1 MIKFLKFVPVQ
12 LTFFLILGILTGN
25 VMFFHP
31 IHFVGVFAV
40 LLLFLVIVYFLSN
53 KYFNGFVNLFTVL
66 VFTIS
71 FFIGVGAITF
81 KNQLN
86 NKKHYSNS
94 LNFHPNYASKAIF
107 KIVKELKSNS
117 YYNRFEATVIQ
128 FQNHQSIGK
137 ILLNIKKDSLI
148 ETLIIDDEIIVRAE
162 FKGVQKPLNPY
173 SFDYKKYLKNQQIHH
188 QVFLTKPQFFKRLK
202 KDKTIYGLAAI
213 IRSEINSSLK
223 NNGFKND
230 ELAVINALLL
240 GQRQSISNDLME
252 DFIDA
257 GAIHILA
264 VSGLHIGVILMLLV
278 FLFKPIHSLKNG
290 KLIAT
295 VLIILL
301 LWFYAV
307 IAGLSASVVRAVAM
321 FTALSIG
328 MHLNKPSNVYNTLVI
343 SMFFLLLFNPYY
355 LFEVGFQL
363 SYAAVFSIVWIQPK
377 LYQLISIKWW
387 ILDKGWQLFSVSIAA
402 QIGILPLSLFYF
414 HQFPG
419 LFFIANLVI
428 IPFLGFIL
436 IAGIVVISMS
446 LLNIL
451 PAIVADFYIF
461 IIQQMNAVVS
471 WVSSIEYFIIQ
482 NISVSI
488 VVMLVSYLSI
498 ILVLKW
504 LEKTTFFRLILVFIS
519 IIIIQSVFIFEK
531 MKRQSTNEFIVFNKG
546 NSSMFGE
553 RIGSK
558 ITFFNSENVLN
569 ERISNSYLTGAGLK
583 DVSSLQGIK
592 KLYNFN
598 NEKIVIIDSLGIYN
612 FKTIRPTIFILQQ
625 SPKINL
631 ERLLKLH
638 KPSLIIADGSN
649 YKSVIKNWE
658 ETCLKNKTPF
668 YNTMQKGAY
677 VIKE

>member
-1 MIKFLKFVPVQ
+1 
-12 LTFFLILGILTGN
+12 
-25 VMFFHP
+25 
-31 IHFVGVFAV
+31 
-40 LLLFLVIVYFLSN
+40 
-53 KYFNGFVNLFTVL
+53 
-66 VFTIS
+66 
-71 FFIGVGAITF
+71 
-81 KNQLN
+81 
-86 NKKHYSNS
+86 
-94 LNFHPNYASKAIF
+94 
-107 KIVKELKSNS
+107 
-117 YYNRFEATVIQ
+117 
-128 FQNHQSIGK
+128 
-137 ILLNIKKDSLI
+137 LI

-252 DFIDA
+252 DYIDA